1 MTNTVT
7 KIADEQW
14 EAQLPVPVGY
24 RLLVALPDI
33 DDHYEGT
40 SLLKTDTEKHREYIM
55 SIMGVVIDMGAD
67 AYSDKERFP
76 EGPWCKVGDYVMF
89 RMNTGTRFKVNGKEF
104 RLMNDDSVEA
114 VIPDPRGIMTVQE
127 QSMPFQKVEFEFPD
141 EKEEESTEIEVEPSS
156 AEEIKK
162 PARAKAEEADSLE
175 IEVVDDTPKADR
187 GRKPSEPPED
197 VTEEELEDYSE
208 KVQKR
213 IKHFSKG
220 YHDERREKERA
231 IREREEL
238 ERFAKQLVEEN
249 NKLKGDV
256 TKNQTALVEQA
267 KKNAEAESDAAK
279 QAYKAAYESGDSD
292 AVLSAQDKLTAA
304 KIKADRLANF
314 KIPTLQE
321 TEVPV
326 PSKTESAPQT
336 GHDPRAEEW
345 KTQNPWFNVDDEMTS
360 LALGLH
366 NKLIKEGVSPQSDE
380 YYERIDSRMRQVFPD
395 SFEDADQQT
404 EVTPKRSANVVA
416 PATRSTAPKKV
427 KLSQT
432 QIALSRRLGLTPEQY
447 ARQVAL
453 DMRKQNG

>member
-1 MTNTVT
+1 
-7 KIADEQW
+7 
-14 EAQLPVPVGY
+14 
-24 RLLVALPDI
+24 
-33 DDHYEGT
+33 
-40 SLLKTDTEKHREYIM
+40 
-55 SIMGVVIDMGAD
+55 
-67 AYSDKERFP
+67 
-76 EGPWCKVGDYVMF
+76 
-89 RMNTGTRFKVNGKEF
+89 
-104 RLMNDDSVEA
+104 
-114 VIPDPRGIMTVQE
+114 
-127 QSMPFQKVEFEFPD
+127 MPFQKVEFEFPD

-279 QAYKAAYESGDSD
+279 QAYKTAYESGDPD
-292 AVLSAQDKLTAA
+292 AVLSAQEKLTAA

-314 KIPTLQE
+314 KIPALQE
-321 TEVPV
+321 TQVPV
-326 PSKTESAPQT
+326 PSRTESAPQT

-366 NKLIKEGVSPQSDE
+366 TKLIKEGVSPQSDE

-395 SFEDADQQT
+395 NFEDADQQT
-404 EVTPKRSANVVA
+404 EVTPRRSANVVA

-432 QIALSRRLGLTPEQY
+432 QVALSKRLGLTPEQY
-447 ARQVAL
+447 ARQVAI